1 MRHKSTVRATFSG
14 LSIKPGARTLTTS
27 GMHSSNKMVKTMRK
41 NVNKDMALAAN
52 STDLSRPEATS
63 LEENNGTN
71 AEVKAPSAKRL
82 RNKFGSLNDTRKAS
96 ETFPAPRKLAITISR
111 RKPVTR
117 LTIVKPPKVAMDL
130 IKDISCSFLKN
141 HFAS

>member
-1 MRHKSTVRATFSG
+1 
-14 LSIKPGARTLTTS
+14 
-27 GMHSSNKMVKTMRK
+27 MRK

-82 RNKFGSLNDTRKAS
+82 RNKFTEKIGYNHIAQKAGYAADHRKAAKGGNGFDKRHKLQ
-96 ETFPAPRKLAITISR
+96 FPKKSFRFLR
-111 RKPVTR
+111 R
-117 LTIVKPPKVAMDL
+117 A
-130 IKDISCSFLKN
+130 
-141 HFAS
+141 